1 MQFGSFFKTTD
12 FTLYFIASTYERTRS
27 LESMSA
33 VPRRTTGQK
42 LRTSTSLTLDMF
54 DEPEEQD
61 SSLILFYKMNNV
73 NWAAPFKCH
82 LRGITKMC
90 DIYFINH
97 VNCILFLNNCVFYL
111 VVTCFSSEVIIYFQ
125 GDAAVG
131 EGVNRHVLSLVMQ
144 KLKTGFSINLGL

>member
-1 MQFGSFFKTTD
+1 MEVFLKQLILHCILLPAHMNEQDPWKACQLFREELLDRNS
-12 FTLYFIASTYERTRS
+12 EH
-27 LESMSA
+27 
-33 VPRRTTGQK
+33 RR
-42 LRTSTSLTLDMF
+42 LSLTLDMF

-61 SSLILFYKMNNV
+61 SSLISFYKMNNV

-97 VNCILFLNNCVFYL
+97 VNCILFLNNCVLYL